1 MQRFVSESN
10 NDFWQ
15 YQINCIAIIL
25 KIAMFE
31 NDDVKQKI
39 EVLKRSEKSCSSKS
53 CKELFTKFRKKC
65 DACGGKVIKGE
76 HIESRLAVP
85 NDWASEKKCD
95 IGQEVNK
102 NVKLIQVG
110 EPVMVN
116 PTSFVN
122 VEYIL
127 YQCKKL
133 HGISE
138 ARGWVALGCG

>member
-1 MQRFVSESN
+1 M
-10 NDFWQ
+10 
-15 YQINCIAIIL
+15 
-25 KIAMFE
+25 
-31 NDDVKQKI
+31 
-39 EVLKRSEKSCSSKS
+39 
-53 CKELFTKFRKKC
+53 
-65 DACGGKVIKGE
+65 
-76 HIESRLAVP
+76 
-85 NDWASEKKCD
+85 
-95 IGQEVNK
+95 NK

-138 ARGWVALGCG
+138 AREWVAFGCD